1 MSVLEFHKLI
11 AKAIE
16 RNFCT
21 TPQVAEDHLTFQAIE
36 PGFGVEIIMKA
47 FEPEPNN
54 QAVKIC
60 LWFCNP
66 DSSRMDFGT
75 IEYTDV
81 LLLCNTLSYE
91 IDWGV
96 IIPLQYGETNIG
108 ICLTSTIDTAV
119 DDVETMRKM
128 DHSSILLRNMF
139 RLCQSAEHIYPVL
152 YGVSTG
158 QITSFDSI
166 ECFLAEDTESTQ

>member
-1 MSVLEFHKLI
+1 MSVLEFHQLI

-21 TPQVAEDHLTFQAIE
+21 SPQVAEDHLTFQAIE
-36 PGFGVEIIMKA
+36 AGFGVEIIMQA

-66 DSSRMDFGT
+66 DSSRMNFAA
-75 IEYTDV
+75 IEYDDA

-91 IDWGV
+91 IIWGA
-96 IIPLQYGETNIG
+96 IIPFQYDEANIG

-139 RLCQSAEHIYPVL
+139 RLCQSAEQIYPVL

-158 QITSFDSI
+158 QITSFDSL
-166 ECFLAEDTESTQ
+166 ESFLAEETESTQ

>member
-1 MSVLEFHKLI
+1 MH
-11 AKAIE
+11 
-16 RNFCT
+16 
-21 TPQVAEDHLTFQAIE
+21 
-36 PGFGVEIIMKA
+36 A

-54 QAVKIC
+54 QAVKVC
-60 LWFCNP
+60 LWFCHQ
-66 DSSRMDFGT
+66 DSSRMNFAT
-75 IEYTDV
+75 IEYDDV

-91 IDWGV
+91 IEWGA
-96 IIPLQYGETNIG
+96 IIPLQYSETNTG
-108 ICLTSTIDTAV
+108 ICLTSTIDTGF

-139 RLCQSAEHIYPVL
+139 RLCQTAERVYPVL

-166 ECFLAEDTESTQ
+166 ECFLAEETQSTQ